1 MVIHASVKQ
10 CCTLRFSCYPE
21 VFIKLGRKELTRYF
35 VIHIMLKIT
44 SSMNQVPARHLLT
57 NVHLAQIVVN
67 YLKVC
72 YSSWLFLTLLYM
84 NRHQ

>member
-1 MVIHASVKQ
+1 MVIFASVKQ

-21 VFIKLGRKELTRYF
+21 VVIKLGRKELTRYF

-44 SSMNQVPARHLLT
+44 SSMKQIPARHLLT
-57 NVHLAQIVVN
+57 NVHLAHIVVN
-67 YLKVC
+67 YLEVC